1 MPQYKRMP
9 EPGSR
14 SWCVGEQGERR
25 EDRGFSEG
33 KLEKWITFEMSTKK
47 YLIKIVRY

>member
-33 KLEKWITFEMSTKK
+33 KLEKGITFEMSTKK